1 MHYPLE
7 MHMVHKLF
15 QASSTN
21 TTIVPA
27 NASPKP
33 FLKRAAVIGIMFGYR
48 CAPESLCAAPPICHR
63 RFHVADCSD
72 VSSRSA
78 DGTDQP
84 FIGKLVN
91 AFKMVASS
99 DHVQDGAFSEEFN
112 TSTSDSATPPKTQFN
127 LKNEIF
133 GASAIGNTNY
143 YNYNGSLTTPACT
156 QGITW
161 FVMAK
166 PMTASP
172 AQILA
177 FTSALATEQGGFSRG
192 GDNRLVQPLNGR
204 NILASF
210 GGPPTTV
217 VTFAHTLNGLTVNT
231 FTTALRTAY
240 IATIATSLSVQAS
253 AVSIVVSDAST
264 RRRNLLG
271 SAVQVVTSVTVPS
284 TVAATVTSVM
294 AANSANPTF
303 MAALAS
309 ASGASSVSYTPPSAL
324 PAASA
329 AASVTSAVFAAV
341 AAVAVALA
349 F

>member
-1 MHYPLE
+1 M
-7 MHMVHKLF
+7 
-15 QASSTN
+15 
-21 TTIVPA
+21 
-27 NASPKP
+27 
-33 FLKRAAVIGIMFGYR
+33 
-48 CAPESLCAAPPICHR
+48 
-63 RFHVADCSD
+63 
-72 VSSRSA
+72 
-78 DGTDQP
+78 
-84 FIGKLVN
+84 GKLVA
-91 AFKMVASS
+91 AFNQVAAS
-99 DHVQDGAFSEEFN
+99 DNLDDGAFSEEFN
-112 TSTSDSATPPKTQFN
+112 TTTSETSKIATQFN
-127 LKNEIF
+127 LTSDVF
-133 GASAIGNTNY
+133 GAIGTSNY
-143 YNYNGSLTTPACT
+143 YNYNGSLTTPGCT

-166 PMTASP
+166 PMSASP
-172 AQILA
+172 KQILA
-177 FTSALATEQGGFSRG
+177 FTKAVAVEQGGMSRG

-210 GGPPTTV
+210 SGPATTV

-341 AAVAVALA
+341 AAVAVAPA